1 MGSRFSLGSGLGFVG
16 RWPKVT
22 QKDWKKQE
30 TVESPKNYNA
40 HIHTEVENLKKEKQ
54 KGIAFSIKL
63 RHKKHV
69 IRRMLNWRGVKH
81 IHCVCNCI

>member
-1 MGSRFSLGSGLGFVG
+1 MGSRFSLGCGLGFVG

-54 KGIAFSIKL
+54 KGIAFSPKL
-63 RHKKHV
+63 RHKKT
-69 IRRMLNWRGVKH
+69 RN
-81 IHCVCNCI
+81 